1 MVLQRHRAII
11 GEGGRN
17 MANRSDLYVHMVWTT
32 AGRRPLIPD
41 AVRSRLYALMAQR
54 CRGLSCVALA
64 IGGMPDHVHLLVRQ
78 HPATSVAAL
87 AKDVK
92 GASSHFMRTTLV
104 PQAYFQWQSGYGAF
118 SLGVSD
124 LPKLQAYIHH
134 QAEHHQCGTL
144 IPTAESPD

>member
-1 MVLQRHRAII
+1 
-11 GEGGRN
+11 

-32 AGRRPLIPD
+32 AGRRPLIPN
-41 AVRSRLYALMAQR
+41 AVRSRLYALIAQR
-54 CRGLSCVALA
+54 CRGLSCIALA
-64 IGGMPDHVHLLVRQ
+64 IGGMPDHVHLLVRL

-134 QAEHHQCGTL
+134 QAEHHHNGTL
-144 IPTAESPD
+144 IPTVESPD